1 MNDLLQNL
9 SRAIRSQEE
18 TTEFWD
24 EIFSSATMKTEFN
37 EDEKK
42 TIGKIF
48 RQIKISEKKTM
59 LIHEFLSSVQ
69 KAILA
74 HPIITRRVL
83 EQMLPV
89 GSFRKSIHKYSNLS
103 KIAPFLDYVH
113 YLVFGP
119 PTSKFQ
125 KQLSQYSIPQDIIT
139 RLYISIP
146 QDTSILQ
153 KTYLQQRNPT
163 QDIVLPQT
171 NQLKIPKALIRKP
184 RRKQEPIQTIQ
195 YLGQR

>member
-1 MNDLLQNL
+1 MNELFLNL
-9 SRAIRSQEE
+9 SRAIRRQEE

-37 EDEKK
+37 EDQKK
-42 TIGKIF
+42 TFDKIV
-48 RQIKISEKKTM
+48 RQIKTSEKKTR

-69 KAILA
+69 KAILD
-74 HPIITRRVL
+74 HPRITRHVL

-89 GSFRKSIHKYSNLS
+89 GSFRKSIHKYSNWS
-103 KIAPFLDYVH
+103 KIAPLLDYVH

-125 KQLSQYSIPQDIIT
+125 KQLSQYSIEPDILQPLLTRQPKRTITQDII
-139 RLYISIP
+139 
-146 QDTSILQ
+146 
-153 KTYLQQRNPT
+153 
-163 QDIVLPQT
+163 DIELPQT
-171 NQLKIPKALIRKP
+171 NQLKFSKALIHKP
-184 RRKQEPIQTIQ
+184 RWRQPVQTMQ